1 MNYLNSILLE
11 GDITDAPV
19 FTTTAS
25 GLDRCSFLISSGDQ
39 APAVPVVSYGRLAL
53 RCNELFDKG
62 SRVRIVGRIAQDL
75 EASEVTSSFK
85 LHLVAE
91 HVEIKP
97 MAHRHAEVA

>member
-11 GDITDAPV
+11 GDLTDAPV

-53 RCNELFDKG
+53 RCNELLDKG
-62 SRVRIVGRIAQDL
+62 SRVRIVGRLGQDL
-75 EASEVTSSFK
+75 EESENRSTLR

-91 HVEIKP
+91 HLETKP
-97 MAHRHAEVA
+97 VYHRGAEVA

>member
-1 MNYLNSILLE
+1 MPYLNSILLE
-11 GDITDAPV
+11 GELSDVPTL
-19 FTTTAS
+19 TTTAN
-25 GLDRCSFLISSGDQ
+25 GLDRCSFFIASCDQ

-53 RCNELFDKG
+53 RCNELLDKG
-62 SRVRIVGRIAQDL
+62 AAIRIVGRLAQDL
-75 EASEVTSSFK
+75 EASDSTSSFR

>member
-11 GDITDAPV
+11 GELSDAPV
-19 FTTTAS
+19 FTTTAN
-25 GLDRCSFLISSGDQ
+25 GLDRCSFFIASGDQ

-53 RCNELFDKG
+53 RCNELLDKG
-62 SRVRIVGRIAQDL
+62 SSVRVVGRIAQDL
-75 EASEVTSSFK
+75 EASDTTSSFK

>member
-11 GDITDAPV
+11 GELSDAPV
-19 FTTTAS
+19 FTTTAN
-25 GLDRCSFLISSGDQ
+25 GLDRCSFFIASGDQ

-53 RCNELFDKG
+53 RCNELLDKG
-62 SRVRIVGRIAQDL
+62 SAIRLVGRIAQDL
-75 EASEVTSSFK
+75 EASDTTSSYK